1 MTQRRTINV
10 SGMSCNGCE
19 KNVENALKNVG
30 GVRRVEANHE
40 GGTVEVVTED
50 DVSDDDIGNAIHQA
64 GYEVIA

>member
-1 MTQRRTINV
+1 MTQRQTINV

-19 KNVENALKNVG
+19 KNVENALKNVS